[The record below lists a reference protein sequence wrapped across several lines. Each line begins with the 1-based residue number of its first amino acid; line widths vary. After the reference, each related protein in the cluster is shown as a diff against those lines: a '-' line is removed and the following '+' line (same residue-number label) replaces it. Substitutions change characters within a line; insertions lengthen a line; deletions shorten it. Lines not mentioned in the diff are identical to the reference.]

1 MINTLRSMKRDEQF
15 DSIFELV
22 KKAANPIKLVGQPTL
37 QMNEKSQIGNIPQL
51 FPANLFPSS

>member
-1 MINTLRSMKRDEQF
+1 MKRDEQF